1 MAKHINDII
10 HQRRSI
16 FPREF
21 TGRQLDESVVHT
33 LLENA
38 NQAPNH
44 HGNYPWRFIVIK
56 GPALREWLNK
66 AADIYLL
73 ETPPEKFRQEKLNK
87 ILGYIKAVS
96 HAIAIVM
103 HREEE
108 MKTVETEDLCAV
120 ACAVQNMYLSLS
132 QFGHVG
138 GYWST
143 GLGTYS
149 PQMRDTLKLERNE
162 ILLGYFIIGE
172 VDQKRVEGHK
182 KDYKKFVRY
191 L

>member
-1 MAKHINDII
+1 MKNHINDII
-10 HQRRSI
+10 RERRSI
-16 FPREF
+16 YPREF
-21 TGRQLDESVVHT
+21 SGKQLEERIVLT

-44 HGNYPWRFIVIK
+44 HTNYPWRFIVIK

-66 AADIYLL
+66 AADLYIL
-73 ETPPEKFRQEKLNK
+73 ETPPEKFKEEKLNK
-87 ILGYIKAVS
+87 ILGNIKVIS
-96 HAIAIVM
+96 HAIAIVL
-103 HREEE
+103 HREQEAKSPE
-108 MKTVETEDLCAV
+108 IEDISAV

-132 QFGHVG
+132 QFEHAG

-149 PQMRDTLKLERNE
+149 PQMHETLKLEANE
-162 ILLGYFIIGE
+162 KLMGYFIIGDVAE
-172 VDQKRVEGHK
+172 KRVEGHK